1 MNELGPSARE
11 MVETHRRGKVLA
23 RADRER
29 MKQKLMLRV
38 ATLGVG
44 TAATSTA
51 VGMSLVS
58 KIALVALG
66 VTAVAGVGT
75 FSMWALRGRAPAGVT
90 SPTQSSQSSLPPLAP
105 ETIEP
110 TPVASPERS
119 FEDSFLPTDSADTG
133 RIEHVKKASKRPAV
147 AAANPSPAV
156 APTAPLDPEPELRVL
171 REAREDLRADRS
183 ESAYRR
189 LDDYGRQHSEGM
201 LAQERRA
208 LSAIAL
214 CEWKPGPEA
223 QTHAADFLRN
233 SPESPLAK
241 RVRSACDMISK
252 PPR

>member
-1 MNELGPSARE
+1 MNELGPTAKE
-11 MVETHRRGKVLA
+11 MVETHRWGKVLA

-66 VTAVAGVGT
+66 VTAVAGAGT
-75 FSMWALRGRAPAGVT
+75 FSMLRGRAPAGVT

-156 APTAPLDPEPELRVL
+156 VPAAPLDPEPELRVL
-171 REAREDLRADRS
+171 REAREDLRANRS

-189 LDDYGRQHSEGM
+189 LDDYGRQHSGGM

-252 PPR
+252 PLR

>member
-1 MNELGPSARE
+1 

-29 MKQKLMLRV
+29 IKQKLMLRV
-38 ATLGVG
+38 ATLG
-44 TAATSTA
+44 ATTVATGSA

-66 VTAVAGVGT
+66 VTAVAGAGT
-75 FSMWALRGRAPAGVT
+75 FSMWALRGRSPAGVT
-90 SPTQSSQSSLPPLAP
+90 SPTQSSLPLAR
-105 ETIEP
+105 ETIAP
-110 TPVASPERS
+110 TPEASP
-119 FEDSFLPTDSADTG
+119 EDSFLPADSAGAG

-147 AAANPSPAV
+147 AAATPSPAAV
-156 APTAPLDPEPELRVL
+156 PAAPLDPEPELRVL

-189 LDDYGRQHSEGM
+189 LDDYGRQHSGGM

-223 QTHAADFLRN
+223 QTHAADFLRT

>member
-1 MNELGPSARE
+1 MNELSPTARE

-29 MKQKLMLRV
+29 IKQNLMLRV
-38 ATLGVG
+38 ATLGVT

-51 VGMSLVS
+51 VGMSLAS

-66 VTAVAGVGT
+66 VTAVAGAGT
-75 FSMWALRGRAPAGVT
+75 FSLWALRGRAPAGVT
-90 SPTQSSQSSLPPLAP
+90 SPTQSSLPLAP

-110 TPVASPERS
+110 APEASP
-119 FEDSFLPTDSADTG
+119 EDSFLPADSADTG

-147 AAANPSPAV
+147 AAATPSPAAV
-156 APTAPLDPEPELRVL
+156 PAAPLDPEPELRVL

-189 LDDYGRQHSEGM
+189 LDDYGRQHSGGM

-223 QTHAADFLRN
+223 QTRAADFLRT

>member
-1 MNELGPSARE
+1 
-11 MVETHRRGKVLA
+11 MVEMHRGGKVLA

-29 MKQKLMLRV
+29 IKQKLMLRV
-38 ATLGVG
+38 ATLGAT
-44 TAATSTA
+44 TAATGTA
-51 VGMSLVS
+51 VGMSLAS

-66 VTAVAGVGT
+66 VTAMAGAGT
-75 FSMWALRGRAPAGVT
+75 FSVWALRGRAPAGVI
-90 SPTQSSQSSLPPLAP
+90 SPTRSSLPLAP
-105 ETIEP
+105 ESIAP
-110 TPVASPERS
+110 APPASP
-119 FEDSFLPTDSADTG
+119 EDSFLPDDSADTG
-133 RIEHVKKASKRPAV
+133 RMEHVKKASKRPAV
-147 AAANPSPAV
+147 VAAAPGPAAV
-156 APTAPLDPEPELRVL
+156 PTAALDPEPELRVL
-171 REAREDLRADRS
+171 REAREDLRANRS

-189 LDDYGRQHSEGM
+189 LDDYGRQHSGGM

-241 RVRSACDMISK
+241 RVRSACDLIRK

>member
-1 MNELGPSARE
+1 MNELGPTARE

-29 MKQKLMLRV
+29 IKQKLMLRV
-38 ATLGVG
+38 ATLGVT
-44 TAATSTA
+44 TAATGTA
-51 VGMSLVS
+51 MGMSLAS

-66 VTAVAGVGT
+66 VTAVAGT

-90 SPTQSSQSSLPPLAP
+90 SPTQFSLPLAP

-110 TPVASPERS
+110 APEASP
-119 FEDSFLPTDSADTG
+119 EDSFLPTNSADTG

-147 AAANPSPAV
+147 AAATPSPAV
-156 APTAPLDPEPELRVL
+156 VPAAPLDPEPELRVL
-171 REAREDLRADRS
+171 REAREDLRADHS

-189 LDDYGRQHSEGM
+189 LDDYGRQHSGGM

-208 LSAIAL
+208 LMAIAL

-223 QTHAADFLRN
+223 QTRAADFLRT

-241 RVRSACDMISK
+241 RVRSACDMIRK

>member
-1 MNELGPSARE
+1 MNELGPTARE

-29 MKQKLMLRV
+29 IKQNLMLRV
-38 ATLGVG
+38 ATLG
-44 TAATSTA
+44 ATTVATGSA

-66 VTAVAGVGT
+66 VTVVAGAGT
-75 FSMWALRGRAPAGVT
+75 FSLWALRGRAPAGVT
-90 SPTQSSQSSLPPLAP
+90 SPTQSSLPRAP

-110 TPVASPERS
+110 APAASP
-119 FEDSFLPTDSADTG
+119 EDSFLPADSADTG

-156 APTAPLDPEPELRVL
+156 VLAAPLDPEPELRVL

-189 LDDYGRQHSEGM
+189 LDDYGRQHSGGM

-223 QTHAADFLRN
+223 QTRAADFLRT

-241 RVRSACDMISK
+241 RVRSACDMITK

>member
-1 MNELGPSARE
+1 

-66 VTAVAGVGT
+66 VTAVAGAGT
-75 FSMWALRGRAPAGVT
+75 FSLRALCGRAPAGVT
-90 SPTQSSQSSLPPLAP
+90 SPTQSSLPLAP

-110 TPVASPERS
+110 APAASPEQS

-156 APTAPLDPEPELRVL
+156 VLAAPLDPEPELRVL
-171 REAREDLRADRS
+171 REAREDVRANRS

-189 LDDYGRQHSEGM
+189 LDDYGRQHSGGM

-223 QTHAADFLRN
+223 QIHAADFLRN